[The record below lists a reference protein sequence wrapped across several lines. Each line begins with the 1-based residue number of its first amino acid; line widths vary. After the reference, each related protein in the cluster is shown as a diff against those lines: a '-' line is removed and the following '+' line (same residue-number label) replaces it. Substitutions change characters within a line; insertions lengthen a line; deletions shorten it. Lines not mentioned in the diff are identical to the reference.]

1 MEDFKIMVRLLAA
14 IQSQEGAAV
23 FDTSRIGENALKTT
37 AQKRDM
43 LAYKLNKDGYIDG
56 LFVVDD
62 VDNQAYPYIAWAN
75 SHPYVTI
82 KGLSFMQECEPFRK
96 AAKELKDV
104 AGQTAAAII
113 TNQINGML

>member
-43 LAYKLNKDGYIDG
+43 LAYKLNKEGYIDG
-56 LFVVDD
+56 LFVVD
-62 VDNQAYPYIAWAN
+62 
-75 SHPYVTI
+75 
-82 KGLSFMQECEPFRK
+82 ECRQSSISIYRMGKFSPLCNDQRTCIY
-96 AAKELKDV
+96 
-104 AGQTAAAII
+104 AG
-113 TNQINGML
+113 M